1 MVEGNYAFVESI
13 SLYSFLTSNET
24 ASKNVFLFC
33 VAIYTISHTYSF
45 HEFSPKTLISVYH
58 INDK

>member
-13 SLYSFLTSNET
+13 SLYSFLTSRET

-45 HEFSPKTLISVYH
+45 HEFSPKTLICVYH